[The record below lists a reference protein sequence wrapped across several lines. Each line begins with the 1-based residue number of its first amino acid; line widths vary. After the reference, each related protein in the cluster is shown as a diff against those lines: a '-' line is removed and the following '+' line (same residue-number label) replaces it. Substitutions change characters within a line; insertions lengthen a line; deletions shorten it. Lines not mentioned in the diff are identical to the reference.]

1 MISHQFPDAEQTHG
15 FGIQVASILSKTG
28 WKESVMRPN
37 ESNRSRFRYRV
48 LCVDDNEFGAY
59 VKATIL
65 RREGY
70 EVLACCDALEAAAI
84 AKAEEIDLAV
94 LSYQMPVINGAELA
108 ALCKAANPDLKV
120 ILLSEWLGIP
130 RRDLAFSDLFL
141 LKSDD
146 MHALL
151 AGAEALLPVNRFK
164 ALPKVGIDHNG
175 MIRTEN

>member
-1 MISHQFPDAEQTHG
+1 
-15 FGIQVASILSKTG
+15 
-28 WKESVMRPN
+28 MRRN
-37 ESNRSRFRYRV
+37 ESNRSRYRYRV

-59 VKATIL
+59 VEATIL

-70 EVLACCDALEAAAI
+70 EVLACSDAMEAAAI

-94 LSYQMPVINGAELA
+94 LSYEMPVMNGAELA
-108 ALCKAANPDLKV
+108 ALCKAANPDIKV

-130 RRDLAFSDLFL
+130 GRDLAFSDLFL

-151 AGAEALLPVNRFK
+151 AGAEALLPLNRFK
-164 ALPKVGIDHNG
+164 ALPKVGTDHIA